1 MRIIAGTK
9 RGMKLLSPKDET
21 SRPYTDRVK
30 ESLFSVLYKYDL
42 LEGRA
47 VADVFSGVGS
57 MGLEALSRGA
67 EFALFVEKDPK
78 IGSILKQ
85 NIEKAGFTTQSKV
98 IRANAFKIGAPVD
111 FEGQKYSII
120 FVDPPY
126 RLSSDVGE
134 NSDLSRLL
142 DLLPEQLADDG
153 IVIIRTH
160 KAVNLPDRFSRLKII
175 ERRKWGN
182 MAVNIL
188 QETENEQ

>member
-1 MRIIAGTK
+1 
-9 RGMKLLSPKDET
+9 
-21 SRPYTDRVK
+21 
-30 ESLFSVLYKYDL
+30 
-42 LEGRA
+42 
-47 VADVFSGVGS
+47 

-78 IGSILKQ
+78 IASILNQ
-85 NIEKAGFTTQSKV
+85 NIEKAGFIAQSKV

-126 RLSSDVGE
+126 RLSSDASE
-134 NSDLSRLL
+134 NSDLSMLL

-153 IVIIRTH
+153 IVIVRTH
-160 KAVNLPDRFSRLKII
+160 KAVNLPDRFNRLKVI

-188 QETENEQ
+188 RETENEQ